1 MNKVV
6 FSSDDLPAEL
16 GDRARFARWHEVF
29 ESLTVCA
36 DYFRHEDRAFSAQF
50 EWVQLGGA
58 HVTQFGGTI
67 SRITRSASAI
77 TRGPDDDFCL
87 LFNRGTSPFV
97 VSQFGNDV
105 ALAPGAA
112 VLTTNGAPE
121 EITSDAHCLSGAV
134 IINRDSLCK
143 FVTSVD
149 DLLMQP
155 LDSRQPALRH
165 LGRYVGSVLGVDD
178 TGFDET
184 SHDKALERHITT
196 TLLDLVALSLQ
207 ASGDVAEIA
216 RTRGLRAAR
225 LQEILREMKRDFSNP
240 ALSPARLGQKLGL
253 SARYIQDLLH
263 ETGKTFSERV
273 LELRLQEARRML
285 TARQHDKLKISEI
298 AYACGFNEVSYF
310 NQRFRRRFGASPTQ
324 LRGHDGEY

>member
-6 FSSDDLPAEL
+6 LSSDDLPADL

-29 ESLTVCA
+29 ESLTCCA

-67 SRITRSASAI
+67 SRITRSATAI
-77 TRGPDDDFCL
+77 ARGPDDDFCI
-87 LFNRGTSPFV
+87 LFNRGASPLV
-97 VSQFGNDV
+97 VSQFGNDA

-121 EITSDAHCLSGAV
+121 EITADAHCRSGAV
-134 IINRDSLCK
+134 IINRDLLCK
-143 FVTSVD
+143 LVAGVD
-149 DLLMQP
+149 DLLARP
-155 LDSRQPALRH
+155 LDSRQPAVRH
-165 LGRYVGSVLGVDD
+165 LGRYIESVLDFDAVDFD
-178 TGFDET
+178 HTG
-184 SHDKALERHITT
+184 HDKALERHIST
-196 TLLDLVALSLQ
+196 TLLDLVALALR
-207 ASGDVAEIA
+207 ACGDAAEIA
-216 RTRGLRAAR
+216 RMRGLRAAR
-225 LQEILREMKRDFSNP
+225 LRDILREIKRDFVNP
-240 ALSPARLGQKLGL
+240 GLSPDRLGQKLGL
-253 SARYIQDLLH
+253 SSRYIQDLLQ
-263 ETGKTFSERV
+263 ETGTTFSERV

-285 TARQHDKLKISEI
+285 TTAQHDKLKISEI

-324 LRGHDGEY
+324 LRGQGGG